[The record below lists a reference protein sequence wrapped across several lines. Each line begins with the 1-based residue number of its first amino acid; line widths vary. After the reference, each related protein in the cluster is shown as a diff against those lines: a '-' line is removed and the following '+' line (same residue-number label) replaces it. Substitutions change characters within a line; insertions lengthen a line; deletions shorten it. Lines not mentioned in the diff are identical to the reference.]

1 MLIYIFWVLGKY
13 KPYGIL
19 VEPVTQ
25 TSCWKTILLHR
36 SGNLSVDL
44 KSCCFDRLNLVSVI
58 GTSDIIKWP
67 GKISFQSNFTLEQQL
82 LLLHLTFL
90 EFQKNE
96 VSHRKR
102 INVCNNFC
110 VWMCTHVRFQPP
122 IPNLG
127 NCIRHFRNC
136 SLVFWTFPSTCRRH
150 KWMAVKPK
158 IVLLIDIKWERG
170 GRWWEKILKSN
181 EQDLWIERVRGQIS
195 YLVLTSHFENFRP
208 GFFCTTVQTN
218 KNSF

>member
-67 GKISFQSNFTLEQQL
+67 GKISFQSNLTLEQQL

-110 VWMCTHVRFQPP
+110 VWMCTHVSFQPP

-136 SLVFWTFPSTCRRH
+136 SLVFLDLSLYLQTS
-150 KWMAVKPK
+150 WMDGYKAKNNSINRYQMRP
-158 IVLLIDIKWERG
+158 
-170 GRWWEKILKSN
+170 RWKVVGKN
-181 EQDLWIERVRGQIS
+181 IEI
-195 YLVLTSHFENFRP
+195 
-208 GFFCTTVQTN
+208 
-218 KNSF
+218 